1 MGQPRTGCLA
11 FEWGMG
17 GMAQSAEEMKL
28 ARGGESIRD
37 CSPAGKPSRV
47 LSLSLTEVI
56 VESGCGI
63 G

>member
-17 GMAQSAEEMKL
+17 GMAQSAEEMNL
-28 ARGGESIRD
+28 AREGESIRD
-37 CSPAGKPSRV
+37 CSPAGKPSCV
-47 LSLSLTEVI
+47 LSLSLTKVI
-56 VESGCGI
+56 ESRCGF